1 MIPNETSER
10 LDGVQLLHAETS
22 ATAASRDSAGRWT
35 SSFRSSSASGRWSS
49 WREARRA
56 TIFDLYDPIL
66 FEALGFYG
74 GQQTSETS
82 ARQLSQAAV
91 LKQILALQTGS
102 AFICASER
110 QRDLWLGVLGALG
123 RIDLDRF
130 RSDPSLDKLVG
141 VVPFGL
147 EADEPQATERVLK
160 GVVPGIA
167 ESDKVLLWGGGI
179 WNWLDPLTPIKAVAE
194 LSRRRPDVKLFFLG
208 VQHPNPRVPAMVM
221 TNRAVEL
228 AESLGV
234 RDTHVFFNF
243 GWTPYAERVGFL
255 LEADLGISAHF
266 DSVETRFAFR
276 TRLLDYFWAR
286 LPIVAT
292 GGDVLGDLVEQQG
305 LGRTVGEGTSKAG
318 WMRSRACSTGRQGG
332 RELRGSS
339 LALRLADGRG
349 AAVGDDR
356 RRAPSSALPG
366 ESAPCARLVSLV
378 RFLRHAEKPRGPR
391 NAERDRHGPP
401 PSKRSLE
408 GKREH
413 PPARRLQ
420 HDRSAGR
427 PTGRDHARA
436 HLLRARHALPRC
448 RRLRRVRACACL
460 PGAARAD
467 LGPRPDRDRRSRA
480 RCPPGRG
487 RDAGRRPARSS
498 DRRRADGVCAVGRRQ
513 PALPVFRPGRER
525 AQAGSSRPV
534 RARAVRICR

>member
-1 MIPNETSER
+1 MAGPAIRYRQFALELAEKHEVSLMIPNETSEP
-10 LDGVQLLHAETS
+10 LDGVELLHAKDFGYRRFTRLCRAVDVVVSQQLSVGAMEQLARGET
-22 ATAASRDSAGRWT
+22 R
-35 SSFRSSSASGRWSS
+35 
-49 WREARRA
+49 

-66 FEALGFYG
+66 FEALGFYS

-82 ARQLSQAAV
+82 ARQLSRAAV

-110 QRDLWLGVLGALG
+110 QRDLWLGVLSALG

-130 RSDPSLDKLVG
+130 RSDPSLDRLVG

-194 LSRRRPDVKLFFLG
+194 LSRRRSDVKLFFLG

-221 TNRAVEL
+221 TTRSVEL

-243 GWTPYAERVGFL
+243 GWTPYVERVGFL

-305 LGRTVGEGTSKAG
+305 LGRTVGEGDVEGWVDAIESLLDDGKADASFEEV
-318 WMRSRACSTGRQGG
+318 RSRFAWPTVVEPLSAMIDG
-332 RELRGSS
+332 ELPAPHYPAKVLPVLGSYLWS
-339 LALRLADGRG
+339 GFFGTLRSRG
-349 AAVGDDR
+349 ARGTLSEIAMV
-356 RRAPSSALPG
+356 
-366 ESAPCARLVSLV
+366 
-378 RFLRHAEKPRGPR
+378 LRSPNVP
-391 NAERDRHGPP
+391 
-401 PSKRSLE
+401 
-408 GKREH
+408 
-413 PPARRLQ
+413 
-420 HDRSAGR
+420 
-427 PTGRDHARA
+427 
-436 HLLRARHALPRC
+436 
-448 RRLRRVRACACL
+448 
-460 PGAARAD
+460 
-467 LGPRPDRDRRSRA
+467 
-480 RCPPGRG
+480 
-487 RDAGRRPARSS
+487 
-498 DRRRADGVCAVGRRQ
+498 
-513 PALPVFRPGRER
+513 
-525 AQAGSSRPV
+525 
-534 RARAVRICR
+534 

>member
-1 MIPNETSER
+1 MRRAQSSTFTTRSCSR
-10 LDGVQLLHAETS
+10 RWAS
-22 ATAASRDSAGRWT
+22 TAASR
-35 SSFRSSSASGRWSS
+35 
-49 WREARRA
+49 
-56 TIFDLYDPIL
+56 P
-66 FEALGFYG
+66 
-74 GQQTSETS
+74 SETS
-82 ARQLSQAAV
+82 ARLLSRAAV

-130 RSDPSLDKLVG
+130 RTDPSLDKLVG

-147 EADEPQATERVLK
+147 EADEPQASERVLK

-221 TNRAVEL
+221 TTRSVEL

-305 LGRTVGEGTSKAG
+305 LGRTVGEGDVEGWVDAIESLLDDGKADASFEEV
-318 WMRSRACSTGRQGG
+318 RSRFAWPTVVEPLSAMIDG
-332 RELRGSS
+332 ELPAPHYPAKVLPVLGSYLWS
-339 LALRLADGRG
+339 GFFGTLRSRG
-349 AAVGDDR
+349 A
-356 RRAPSSALPG
+356 
-366 ESAPCARLVSLV
+366 
-378 RFLRHAEKPRGPR
+378 RGTLSEI
-391 NAERDRHGPP
+391 AMV
-401 PSKRSLE
+401 
-408 GKREH
+408 
-413 PPARRLQ
+413 
-420 HDRSAGR
+420 
-427 PTGRDHARA
+427 
-436 HLLRARHALPRC
+436 
-448 RRLRRVRACACL
+448 LRRPNV
-460 PGAARAD
+460 P
-467 LGPRPDRDRRSRA
+467 
-480 RCPPGRG
+480 
-487 RDAGRRPARSS
+487 
-498 DRRRADGVCAVGRRQ
+498 
-513 PALPVFRPGRER
+513 
-525 AQAGSSRPV
+525 
-534 RARAVRICR
+534 